1 MSIEALIDVQQGG
14 EGRVGLFL
22 STRVVPST
30 KAPDDTGIRLYW
42 VPAEM
47 FIRKMRHVTLLSSRQ
62 EITVISLVCS
72 APHSLIVSNSQ
83 CLRLLVCCP
92 DVK

>member
-30 KAPDDTGIRLYW
+30 KAPDDVGIQLYW
-42 VPAEM
+42 APAEM
-47 FIRKMRHVTLLSSRQ
+47 FIRKMRHMTLLSSRQ
-62 EITVISLVCS
+62 EITVISFVVL
-72 APHSLIVSNSQ
+72 LIPLSFPLDCWFVVQ
-83 CLRLLVCCP
+83 M
-92 DVK
+92 

>member
-30 KAPDDTGIRLYW
+30 KAPDDVGIRLYW

-47 FIRKMRHVTLLSSRQ
+47 FIRKMRHMTLLSSRQ
-62 EITVISLVCS
+62 EITVISLVVL
-72 APHSLIVSNSQ
+72 LIPLSFPIRNALDCWFVVQ
-83 CLRLLVCCP
+83 M
-92 DVK
+92 